1 MFREDELGNLE
12 PSKFADLMVLDRDYL
27 SVPEIEIRRIKPLLT
42 MVGGEVVFEQP
53 QQRSTGPAGSM
64 APGLDSD

>member
-1 MFREDELGNLE
+1 MFREDELGNPE

-53 QQRSTGPAGSM
+53 Q
-64 APGLDSD
+64 